1 MAILNTDVENAV
13 DAELNYS
20 SPITSTVVTR
30 PVMVTIAAVTMTIAA
45 VTMTV
50 AIATTAVTAMAVAG
64 ATPSYK
70 GTGKQ
75 AHRQKI
81 SGGGERTYTFREEQP
96 A

>member
-1 MAILNTDVENAV
+1 MVILNTDVENAV

-20 SPITSTVVTR
+20 FPITSTVVTR
-30 PVMVTIAAVTMTIAA
+30 PVMVTIAAVTVT
-45 VTMTV
+45 VTMTTV
-50 AIATTAVTAMAVAG
+50 TIATTAVTAMAVAG